1 MVVKFD
7 YQRSGQTVSHYL
19 HVVLKAVLGMHTL
32 FLVKPTPVPDDS
44 TDPRWKWF
52 KGCLGALD
60 WTYIDLHV
68 PACDK
73 PRFRTRKGHISI
85 NVLGVCDGS
94 MRFVY
99 VLPGWEG
106 SGMTIEYFF
115 VHSYSSSL
123 CVGNYYLGDNGY
135 ANSDGFLVPYRG
147 YRYHLKEWGPST
159 QRPVNHQDHFN
170 MRHTRA
176 RNVIERAFGVLKMRF
191 GILRSVAYYPVKT
204 QVRLIMA
211 CFLLHNFIRS
221 MMPVNPY
228 EVMLDVVS
236 SDEDVDEVEP
246 NNNIDGVESTP
257 EWNLMR
263 EELSISMF
271 NQFQSRS

>member
-73 PRFRTRKGHISI
+73 SRFRTRKGHISI

-94 MRFVY
+94 MRFGNDY
-99 VLPGWEG
+99 RVLRDAVVRPNGLK
-106 SGMTIEYFF
+106 
-115 VHSYSSSL
+115 VPK
-123 CVGNYYLGDNGY
+123 GNYYLGDNGY